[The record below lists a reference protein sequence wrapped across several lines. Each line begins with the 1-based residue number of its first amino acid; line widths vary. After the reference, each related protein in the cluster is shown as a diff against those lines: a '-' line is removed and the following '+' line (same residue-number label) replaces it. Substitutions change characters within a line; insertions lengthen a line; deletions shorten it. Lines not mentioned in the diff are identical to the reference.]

1 MKVFVDTNILVS
13 AILFP
18 KSKVAEAFSI
28 ILKEHS
34 LVICQYSIEELEEVF
49 RIKFPDKIE
58 SINIFMNELTYEL
71 IDIPKKIDYSKYPN
85 IRDKNDLPILVSA
98 ILSKSDILLT
108 GDKDFEDIEI
118 KKPVIMKPM
127 DYISR
132 YKNIR

>member
-18 KSKVAEAFSI
+18 KSKVAGSFSI

-34 LVICQYSIEELEEVF
+34 LVICQYSIEELSEVF
-49 RIKFPDKIE
+49 RKKFPEKCE
-58 SINIFMNELTYEL
+58 NLNTFLSKLTYEL
-71 IDIPKKIDYSKYPN
+71 VNIPKTIDYSKYPN

-108 GDKDFEDIEI
+108 GDKDFDDIKIE
-118 KKPVIMKPM
+118 KPIIMKPV
-127 DYISR
+127 DFLIQ
-132 YKNIR
+132 YKNI

>member
-1 MKVFVDTNILVS
+1 MRIFVDTNILVS

-18 KSKVAEAFSI
+18 KSKVADSLSI
-28 ILKEHS
+28 VLKEHS

-49 RIKFPDKIE
+49 KNKFPERFE
-58 SINIFMNELTYEL
+58 SLYKFLDELTFEL
-71 IDIPKKIDYSKYPN
+71 VSIPKNIDYSKYPN

-108 GDKDFEDIEI
+108 GDKDFEDIKIE
-118 KKPVIMKPM
+118 KPRIMKPVDFM
-127 DYISR
+127 IQ

>member
-1 MKVFVDTNILVS
+1 MKIFVDTNILVS

-49 RIKFPDKIE
+49 RNKFPEKIE
-58 SINIFMNELTYEL
+58 SIKSFMNELTYDL
-71 IDIPKKIDYSKYPN
+71 IDIPKKIDYSKYPK
-85 IRDKNDLPILVSA
+85 IRDQNDLPILISA

-108 GDKDFEDIEI
+108 GDKDFEDINI
-118 KKPVIMKPM
+118 KKPVIMKPT
-127 DYISR
+127 DFISR

>member
-49 RIKFPDKIE
+49 KNKFPTKIE
-58 SINIFMNELTYEL
+58 NLKRFMNELAYEI
-71 IDIPKKIDYSKYPN
+71 IDIPKKIDYSKYPK
-85 IRDKNDLPILVSA
+85 IRDQKVIYQLLYQQYYQSPI
-98 ILSKSDILLT
+98 
-108 GDKDFEDIEI
+108 
-118 KKPVIMKPM
+118 
-127 DYISR
+127 YC
-132 YKNIR
+132 

>member
-18 KSKVAEAFSI
+18 KSKVADSFSI
-28 ILKEHS
+28 VLKEHS

-49 RIKFPDKIE
+49 RNKFPEKYENLQKFLD
-58 SINIFMNELTYEL
+58 ELAYEL
-71 IDIPKKIDYSKYPN
+71 VSVPKNIDYSKYPN

-118 KKPVIMKPM
+118 KKPEIMKPVDFM
-127 DYISR
+127 IR

>member
-18 KSKVAEAFSI
+18 KSKVANSFSI

-34 LVICQYSIEELEEVF
+34 LVICQYSIEELGEVF
-49 RIKFPDKIE
+49 RKKFPEKCE
-58 SINIFMNELTYEL
+58 SLNTFLSKLTFELVS
-71 IDIPKKIDYSKYPN
+71 IPNNIDYSKYPN

-118 KKPVIMKPM
+118 EKPIIMKPV
-127 DYISR
+127 DFLIQ